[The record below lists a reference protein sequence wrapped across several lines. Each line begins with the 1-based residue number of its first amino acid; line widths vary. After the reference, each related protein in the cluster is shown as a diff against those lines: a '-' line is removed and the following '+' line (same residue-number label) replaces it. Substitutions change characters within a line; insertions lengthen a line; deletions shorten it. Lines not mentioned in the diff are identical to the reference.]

1 LTYGGLAAGG
11 GLAYN
16 AWKKSPDTKG
26 SLVQKI
32 GERVGSGDWGTKSYK
47 DIMSSAYLPD
57 KSEGL
62 LSGSRQLDTLSDD
75 SMMKMYKQGGKSA
88 FNDSET
94 SVGSLPELHS
104 SQMTPHYSTGTEK
117 VLSNSIA
124 GSISS
129 NLSKKYSPDTKM
141 SDVKD
146 SDMRDAITSTA
157 QTYGVDPNSALKS
170 YDVIKDNGG
179 SNTDALFG
187 SVSTMT
193 TQAKNKISPE
203 QQAYLTI
210 IITMLIF

>member
-1 LTYGGLAAGG
+1 
-11 GLAYN
+11 
-16 AWKKSPDTKG
+16 
-26 SLVQKI
+26 
-32 GERVGSGDWGTKSYK
+32 
-47 DIMSSAYLPD
+47 
-57 KSEGL
+57 
-62 LSGSRQLDTLSDD
+62 
-75 SMMKMYKQGGKSA
+75 
-88 FNDSET
+88 
-94 SVGSLPELHS
+94 
-104 SQMTPHYSTGTEK
+104 MTPHYSTGTEK

-203 QQAYLTI
+203 QQAYFNNNYNDANILGQLKQLNNI
-210 IITMLIF
+210 EEPNQKNDESGGR